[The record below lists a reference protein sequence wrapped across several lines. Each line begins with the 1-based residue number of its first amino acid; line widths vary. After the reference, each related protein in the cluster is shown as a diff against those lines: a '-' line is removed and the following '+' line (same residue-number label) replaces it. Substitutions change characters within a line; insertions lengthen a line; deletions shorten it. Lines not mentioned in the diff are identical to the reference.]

1 MPPKNKDVL
10 GLGFKMEKPKW
21 VSHCINGG
29 IPCLSPSV
37 CRLQPLL
44 LHATASHIQT
54 ISMYTSPLIGAAKN
68 AIRKG
73 NLPRHVRKSS
83 LLIFSSPS
91 TSNVLNSLS
100 ICQSLHFQM
109 TMASLMA
116 TQRYT
121 FVAEEQRRLTPSSD
135 GSSMLNRRTS
145 ASCPLE
151 MSDVSGF
158 LHFSKAVSQ
167 APWNN
172 GCFLRCAHPTKNCT
186 HDTPRAFSDDETHGT
201 SALQNYSCCC
211 R

>member
-1 MPPKNKDVL
+1 M
-10 GLGFKMEKPKW
+10 
-21 VSHCINGG
+21 G
-29 IPCLSPSV
+29 IPLHKRGVPCLRLGV

-44 LHATASHIQT
+44 LHATASNIQT

-91 TSNVLNSLS
+91 TSNVLNSLN
-100 ICQSLHFQM
+100 ICQRLHFQM
-109 TMASLMA
+109 TGIFDGNTALRVFS
-116 TQRYT
+116 
-121 FVAEEQRRLTPSSD
+121 EEQRRLTPSSD
-135 GSSMLNRRTS
+135 GRSMLNRRTS

-151 MSDVSGF
+151 ISDVSGS
-158 LHFSKAVSQ
+158 LHFSKAVSH

-186 HDTPRAFSDDETHGT
+186 HDAPRALSDNEIHGT
-201 SALQNYSCCC
+201 SALQNSCEL
-211 R
+211 